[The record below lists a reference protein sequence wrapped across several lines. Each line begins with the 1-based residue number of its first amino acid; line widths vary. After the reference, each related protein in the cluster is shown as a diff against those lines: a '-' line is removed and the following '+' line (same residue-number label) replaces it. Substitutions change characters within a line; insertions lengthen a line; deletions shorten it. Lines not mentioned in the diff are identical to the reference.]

1 MKFSHCMVEVLK
13 FIDHDMSQ
21 LCTNLLKDERR
32 IGLADQFMEQ
42 MLRIAQEKGVR
53 LFVDLSDGLLNTMQQ
68 AQVVEVAQRQS

>member
-1 MKFSHCMVEVLK
+1 
-13 FIDHDMSQ
+13 MSQ

-53 LFVDLSDGLLNTMQQ
+53 LFVDLFDGLLNTMQQ